1 MIAIQPSHP
10 LSSPFPPA
18 HFLLL
23 ELFLYNIYGIVI
35 FVPNNDFVLKTHLNI
50 ISQDR
55 MQPSVYHFPTDLLD
69 VHILKEQT
77 PNIHFLFYLNR
88 G

>member
-1 MIAIQPSHP
+1 M
-10 LSSPFPPA
+10 
-18 HFLLL
+18 
-23 ELFLYNIYGIVI
+23 I
-35 FVPNNDFVLKTHLNI
+35 FVPSNNDFVLKTHLNI

-69 VHILKEQT
+69 VHILKEQ
-77 PNIHFLFYLNR
+77 NLIHFLFYLNR

>member
-1 MIAIQPSHP
+1 M
-10 LSSPFPPA
+10 
-18 HFLLL
+18 
-23 ELFLYNIYGIVI
+23 I

-55 MQPSVYHFPTDLLD
+55 LQPSVYHFPTDLLD
-69 VHILKEQT
+69 VHILKEQK